1 VVIVQLKGHL
11 LERAHLPMLTRERI
25 DLLKD
30 VGEIRSNLGKLLGGQ
45 LLD

>member
-1 VVIVQLKGHL
+1 
-11 LERAHLPMLTRERI
+11 MLTRERI

-30 VGEIRSNLGKLLGGQ
+30 VGEIRSDLGKLLAGQ